1 MKTQG
6 YLMIMALAA
15 LSLTGC
21 RKDLCYD
28 HDLHGLGSRHE
39 VQANWEAEW
48 ERDLG
53 KNWEGRWRGVLGFSY
68 NSLRPEAAEGI
79 RARVFTNGVLEN
91 EANLASTGGRLHMS
105 PGVHDILF
113 YNNDTEYITFHDEES
128 TATAVAST
136 RGRTRA
142 SYNSRNEN
150 ENTVNAPDQLYGSFH
165 PNFTAER
172 TDSITAMPINMRPLA
187 YTYVIHYKFKH
198 GLEYVSIAR
207 GALSGMARGVYLQ
220 TGITSEEA
228 ATILFDDCIV
238 DQQLGIHTTIL
249 SFGLPGTEPLPDGA
263 HDEHGHSCML
273 NLEVILK
280 NGKKLTFDYDVTA
293 QVCLQPRGGV
303 IVIEDIE
310 ISDEDGMEGSG
321 GFDVNIDDWG
331 DYEDI
336 ILPLN

>member
-79 RARVFTNGVLEN
+79 RARVFTDGVLEN

-105 PGVHDILF
+105 PGIHDILF

-142 SYNSRNEN
+142 SYNSRNED

-165 PNFTAER
+165 AEYTAEL
-172 TDSITAMPINMRPLA
+172 TDSITAMPINMRPLT
-187 YTYVIHYKFKH
+187 YTYVIHYMFEH
-198 GLEYVSIAR
+198 GLEYVALAK
-207 GALSGMARGVYLQ
+207 GALAGMAGGVYLQ
-220 TGITSEEA
+220 TGKTTDEVI
-228 ATILFDDCIV
+228 TILFDDCTV
-238 DQQLGIHTTIL
+238 DQELGVYTTIL
-249 SFGLPGTEPLPDGA
+249 SFGVPDEEPIPMAARENHNYKL
-263 HDEHGHSCML
+263 E
-273 NLEVILK
+273 LEVCLK
-280 NGKKLTFDYDVTA
+280 NGKMLPAFVFDVTD
-293 QVCLQPRGGV
+293 QVRAQPRGGV
-303 IVIEDIE
+303 IVVDGIRVE
-310 ISDEDGMEGSG
+310 DEDGVEGGSG
-321 GFDVNIDDWG
+321 FDPDVDGWG

-336 ILPLN
+336 ILPIK